1 MKASTKEISTAIEAA
16 AIEFINQAAR
26 RALEHLA
33 RTEDGLGAAFDAA
46 GRVSV
51 FPAQSRSPQVN
62 REIAW
67 SRLGGQASLVLI
79 DLSVA
84 FGDEDKFEGELAA
97 LTDEELR
104 ARLLDQVGFIDVDA
118 LATAEIEDGEGGS
131 LA

>member
-1 MKASTKEISTAIEAA
+1 M
-16 AIEFINQAAR
+16 
-26 RALEHLA
+26 
-33 RTEDGLGAAFDAA
+33 
-46 GRVSV
+46 
-51 FPAQSRSPQVN
+51 
-62 REIAW
+62 
-67 SRLGGQASLVLI
+67 
-79 DLSVA
+79 SVA